1 MKKFREILSSGDK
14 GFTLIELLVVI
25 AVLGILAGIA
35 VPRLTGVTDRAKKS
49 EAVAALGSIKTALE
63 IEQLEDSDSNY
74 ATSIGAIAE
83 KYLDGATAA
92 SDDES
97 ATWENWTI
105 KYDSAD
111 EPDGTN
117 NEDFTVI
124 MVKNEGTDDELK
136 VQLKH
141 TSAGYEIID

>member
-63 IEQLEDSDSNY
+63 IEQLETGSY
-74 ATSIGAIAE
+74 PTSIGSIAG
-83 KYLDGATAA
+83 KYLDGASTG
-92 SDDES
+92 S
-97 ATWENWTI
+97 ATSSTWEGWTI
-105 KYDSAD
+105 KYSDGSSDSD
-111 EPDGTN
+111 IQDGTFVV
-117 NEDFTVI
+117 EMTKDGLTA
-124 MVKNEGTDDELK
+124 KLK
-136 VQLKH
+136 RD
-141 TSAGYEIID
+141 SNGYEIID